1 MPSLSPWRP
10 QLIYACVRKVPEKL
24 LLQLRSV
31 YVRLLRSK
39 KGVASLRF
47 FLHLGQILHIHVHI
61 ARLVAL
67 ERLVHR
73 LWLLGLEGVEVAST
87 C

>member
-1 MPSLSPWRP
+1 M
-10 QLIYACVRKVPEKL
+10 
-24 LLQLRSV
+24 
-31 YVRLLRSK
+31 RLLRSK

-47 FLHLGQILHIHVHI
+47 FLHLGQILHIHVQI
-61 ARLVAL
+61 ARLVVL